1 MRISSCAGEFVCQLA
16 LTLSLSSL
24 RFCPPAWKEEMPSSW
39 RNSWRRGVLLS
50 DIIRVPQVFLDVC
63 VFPLVN
69 RSILMPFEMPW
80 KTLAPEIKSAQV
92 LRNDVLSTARGA
104 FTYPK
109 HLIMRNLTQTCISLF
124 SITLRILFTNNSYL
138 RTFVYICSKKKLTT
152 FAWTIEGTQS
162 RYGYLRSYEI
172 PSFAIHSNIK
182 IVCMEI
188 ALSWGMGF

>member
-1 MRISSCAGEFVCQLA
+1 M
-16 LTLSLSSL
+16 
-24 RFCPPAWKEEMPSSW
+24 
-39 RNSWRRGVLLS
+39 S

-138 RTFVYICSKKKLTT
+138 RTFVYIYVVKKNSPRSLERSKVPNQGMDT
-152 FAWTIEGTQS
+152 FEATK
-162 RYGYLRSYEI
+162 YLRSRASVQILNHVVLNKVYE
-172 PSFAIHSNIK
+172 
-182 IVCMEI
+182 
-188 ALSWGMGF
+188 GM